1 MLIAHRIALDPTNV
15 QRSYFLRASGVAR
28 FSWNWALAQWRRQ
41 YEARQADPSVP
52 APTDAALRR
61 DLNRRKRAE
70 FPWMYDVT
78 KCASQEAVIDLGMAF
93 RAFFAKRARYPRFKR
108 RDGRAR
114 FCAANEAGTFRVQG
128 RRLRLPVVGW
138 VRMREE
144 LRFFGV
150 PKRVTVSREAD
161 RWFASVAVDTEDV
174 QPVEQPGDAVGVD
187 LGVKTLA
194 VLSSGENIP
203 GPKAHRRLLGALRW
217 RSRALSRKRK
227 GSANRRK
234 AKARLARLHARIANI
249 RRDATHKATTR
260 IARGWRRIVV
270 EDLNVRGMAA
280 NRPLARSIMD
290 GAFHEFRRQLD
301 YKATMYGATVIVAD
315 RWYPSSRTCSCCGSV
330 LAELDLSQRI
340 YRCTCCAL
348 EIDRDLNAARNLEQ
362 LAASSAVT
370 ACGGTRSG
378 AAAARTP
385 RVRTGRVKRVP
396 AKQEPD
402 GKPRIPVRGKAE
414 QLYSEADSFA

>member
-93 RAFFAKRARYPRFKR
+93 GAFFAKRARYPRFKR

-150 PKRVTVSREAD
+150 AKRVTVSREGD
-161 RWFASVAVDTEDV
+161 RWFASVAVETEAV

-194 VLSSGENIP
+194 VLSFGGEYPRPEGAQAASGRAQVAQP
-203 GPKAHRRLLGALRW
+203 GAVAQAQGLGQPQEGEGASRPPSRPHRQYPPGCDAQGDDAYRQGLAAHRRRGPQRARHGGQPSAGALDH
-217 RSRALSRKRK
+217 
-227 GSANRRK
+227 GRRLP
-234 AKARLARLHARIANI
+234 RVPPPVGLQGNDV
-249 RRDATHKATTR
+249 RRD
-260 IARGWRRIVV
+260 GDCRRSLV
-270 EDLNVRGMAA
+270 
-280 NRPLARSIMD
+280 S
-290 GAFHEFRRQLD
+290 
-301 YKATMYGATVIVAD
+301 
-315 RWYPSSRTCSCCGSV
+315 
-330 LAELDLSQRI
+330 
-340 YRCTCCAL
+340 
-348 EIDRDLNAARNLEQ
+348 LEQ
-362 LAASSAVT
+362 DLFVEQHEICPVLDT
-370 ACGGTRSG
+370 N
-378 AAAARTP
+378 P
-385 RVRTGRVKRVP
+385 VRTG
-396 AKQEPD
+396 AIAQ
-402 GKPRIPVRGKAE
+402 
-414 QLYSEADSFA
+414 

>member
-41 YEARQADPSVP
+41 HEARQADPSVP

-78 KCASQEAVIDLGMAF
+78 KCASQEAVIDLDMAF

-161 RWFASVAVDTEDV
+161 RWFASIAVDTEDGRAWATAE
-174 QPVEQPGDAVGVD
+174 VEDDPAALHDQSSPRLNVIASNGRTETGSSSIAHAMSAHSLSRSPAHGARAVG
-187 LGVKTLA
+187 A
-194 VLSSGENIP
+194 APPP
-203 GPKAHRRLLGALRW
+203 GRGPE
-217 RSRALSRKRK
+217 RALSGRPRPGPMGLRVSWQVGVPLPRRKRLV
-227 GSANRRK
+227 SVQSLNLQRF
-234 AKARLARLHARIANI
+234 I
-249 RRDATHKATTR
+249 RWGG
-260 IARGWRRIVV
+260 I
-270 EDLNVRGMAA
+270 
-280 NRPLARSIMD
+280 
-290 GAFHEFRRQLD
+290 
-301 YKATMYGATVIVAD
+301 
-315 RWYPSSRTCSCCGSV
+315 
-330 LAELDLSQRI
+330 
-340 YRCTCCAL
+340 
-348 EIDRDLNAARNLEQ
+348 
-362 LAASSAVT
+362 
-370 ACGGTRSG
+370 ACGQKSCR
-378 AAAARTP
+378 AAAIAMNAPMMSTMP
-385 RVRTGRVKRVP
+385 VP
-396 AKQEPD
+396 
-402 GKPRIPVRGKAE
+402 
-414 QLYSEADSFA
+414 